1 MQPVDKRTL
10 LLGGLGVLG
19 TVVIGGGIRCRFS
32 LRLALQLSLASTP
45 ALPLVATTRPTTP
58 LPSACP
64 RSRYL
69 GGRYID
75 PTEQRQLSEVAAEL
89 GVGTLQGPGG
99 GAQHT
104 LAPLPLFAGAAAAA
118 VLMPLQRALCAPL
131 CPAANST
138 AARHLP
144 PPNQFSYQTAPSWR
158 F

>member
-32 LRLALQLSLASTP
+32 LRLMLQLSLASTP

-99 GAQHT
+99 GT
-104 LAPLPLFAGAAAAA
+104 VAPLPLFAGAATAA
-118 VLMPLQRALCAPL
+118 VLMPLQRAPRAPL

-138 AARHLP
+138 AAHHLP
-144 PPNQFSYQTAPSWR
+144 PPKTTSSADK
-158 F
+158 